1 MKNNKKFDV
10 ISISQ
15 TIDYRNS
22 LNENNEFELHQSPC
36 YDKTMKTVP
45 VNHRRRHGRF
55 QDMKITGGMANR
67 LHTQVME
74 GNKMQNQTEQVLKL
88 PVTIMRGGTSKGVYI
103 LESDLP
109 EDRKEW
115 DPILLRMMGSPDTKQ
130 IDGLGGSQSVTSKVA
145 IVKRSRR
152 EDADVDYT
160 FAQVSVDK
168 PLVSYKGNC
177 GNISSG
183 VGPFA
188 IEKGLVQAKDGVTTV
203 RIYNTNTEK
212 IIAADVT
219 THNGTVDYTGQFQI
233 AGVPG
238 TASPIRLKFLN
249 PAGTLG
255 KGLLPTGNVVDTV
268 EVPQHGKVEI
278 SIVDAANPLVF
289 VKASDLGLT
298 GKETPNELNADSEK
312 LELLETVRGLAAVKL
327 GLTDDYKKSAWETP
341 GIPKMTFV
349 AAPDTYETA
358 DGRIIRKEEIDLL
371 SRMMS
376 MQKAHPSYA
385 MTGAMCTAAAAVVP
399 GSIVQQ
405 VLNPDP
411 DTQFIRIGHPGGV
424 LECGVDYQPD
434 GKTPVIEDTFGFRT
448 ANLLMEGTAQIRR

>member
-1 MKNNKKFDV
+1 MDQNNV
-10 ISISQ
+10 
-15 TIDYRNS
+15 YR
-22 LNENNEFELHQSPC
+22 
-36 YDKTMKTVP
+36 
-45 VNHRRRHGRF
+45 
-55 QDMKITGGMANR
+55 
-67 LHTQVME
+67 
-74 GNKMQNQTEQVLKL
+74 L

-109 EDRKEW
+109 ENHDEW
-115 DPILLRMMGSPDTKQ
+115 EPLLLRLMGSPDKKQ

-145 IVKRSRR
+145 IVKKSARP
-152 EDADVDYT
+152 DADVDYT

-188 IEKGLVQAKDGVTTV
+188 LEKGLVEAKDGETPV
-203 RIYNTNTEK
+203 RIFNTNTNK
-212 IIAADVT
+212 LITADVQT
-219 THNGTVDYTGQFQI
+219 PGGTVAYSGDFVI

-238 TASPIRLKFLN
+238 SASPIRLKFVD

-255 KGLLPTGNVVDTV
+255 HGLLPTGNAVDTL
-268 EVPQHGKVEI
+268 EVPGHGPVQV

-289 VKASDLGLT
+289 VKAKDLSLRGDELPAELDADA
-298 GKETPNELNADSEK
+298 GKLD
-312 LELLETVRGLAAVKL
+312 LLETVRGLAAVKL
-327 GLTDDYKKSAWETP
+327 GLIEDYTRSAWDTP

-349 AAPDTYETA
+349 AEAAPYATA
-358 DGRIIRKEEIDLL
+358 DGTDIKKDSIDLL

-376 MQKAHPSYA
+376 MQKTHPSYA
-385 MTGAMCTAAAAVVP
+385 MTGAMCTAAASVIP

-405 VLNPDP
+405 VLSEDV

-424 LECGVDYQPD
+424 LECGVDFRED
-434 GKTPVIEDTFGFRT
+434 GTVPVIDDTFGFRT
-448 ANLLMEGTAQIRR
+448 ANLLLEGTATIRL